1 MRLTEP
7 QIKAIKHT
15 AHAVLGEGTHVT
27 LFGSRVDD
35 AAKRGDIDLLFT
47 TPANIDNPAQTVGR
61 IYAQLVRQLGDQ
73 KIDILLKAPNLQP
86 QPIHAIAEQS
96 GIQL

>member
-7 QIKAIKHT
+7 QINAIKHT
-15 AHAVLGEGTHVT
+15 AHAVLGEGAQVT

-35 AAKRGDIDLLFT
+35 AAKGGDIDLLFT
-47 TPANIDNPAQTVGR
+47 APANIDNPAQTVGR
-61 IYAQLVRQLGDQ
+61 LYAKLVRQLGDQ

-86 QPIHAIAEQS
+86 QPIHAMAEQS

>member
-1 MRLTEP
+1 MRFPEQ
-7 QIKAIKHT
+7 QIQVFKNT
-15 AHAVLGEGTHVT
+15 AQAVLGEGAQVT

-35 AAKRGDIDLLFT
+35 AKKGGDIDLLFT

-61 IYAQLVRQLGDQ
+61 IYAQLLRQLGDQ

-86 QPIHAIAEQS
+86 QPIHTLAEQS

>member
-1 MRLTEP
+1 MRLTDP
-7 QIKAIKHT
+7 QIQAIKH
-15 AHAVLGEGTHVT
+15 AALVVLGEGAHVT

-35 AAKRGDIDLLFT
+35 DAKGGDIDLLFAS
-47 TPANIDNPAQTVGR
+47 PVNIDNQAVTMGQ
-61 IYAQLVRQLGDQ
+61 IYAQLVRQLGEQ

-86 QPIHAIAEQS
+86 QPIHVIAEEN

>member
-1 MRLTEP
+1 MRLTEA
-7 QIKAIKHT
+7 QIEAIKYT
-15 AHAVLGEGTHVT
+15 AHAVLGEGAQVI

-35 AAKRGDIDLLFT
+35 AKKGGDIDLLFT
-47 TPANIDNPAQTVGR
+47 ASADISNPAQTMGR
-61 IYAQLVRQLGDQ
+61 IYAQLVRHLGDQ

-86 QPIHAIAEQS
+86 QSIHALAEQS

>member
-7 QIKAIKHT
+7 QINAIKHT
-15 AHAVLGEGTHVT
+15 AHAVLGEGAHVT
-27 LFGSRVDD
+27 LFGSRVND
-35 AAKRGDIDLLFT
+35 AAKGGDIDLLFT
-47 TPANIDNPAQTVGR
+47 APANIDNPAQTVGR

-86 QPIHAIAEQS
+86 QPIHTMAEQS

>member
-7 QIKAIKHT
+7 QINAIKHT
-15 AHAVLGEGTHVT
+15 AHVVLGESTQVT

-35 AAKRGDIDLLFT
+35 AAKGGDIDLLFT
-47 TPANIDNPAQTVGR
+47 APANIDNPAQTVGR

-86 QPIHAIAEQS
+86 QPIHTMAEQS

>member
-1 MRLTEP
+1 MCLTEP
-7 QIKAIKHT
+7 QINAIKHT
-15 AHAVLGEGTHVT
+15 AHAVLGEGAQVT

-35 AAKRGDIDLLFT
+35 AAKGGDIDLLFT
-47 TPANIDNPAQTVGR
+47 APANIDNPAQTVGR
-61 IYAQLVRQLGDQ
+61 INAKLVRQLGDQ

-86 QPIHAIAEQS
+86 QPIHTMAEQS

>member
-7 QIKAIKHT
+7 QINAIKHT
-15 AHAVLGEGTHVT
+15 AHVVLGEGAHVT

-35 AAKRGDIDLLFT
+35 AAKGGDIDLLFT
-47 TPANIDNPAQTVGR
+47 TSANIDNPAQTVGR

-86 QPIHAIAEQS
+86 QPIHTMAEQS